1 MRTLNLGCGERK
13 VRLNNE
19 VGLDIKKPCDVLW
32 DLNKHPLP
40 FKDEEFDEIYAFHVL
55 EHFGK
60 QGDWKF
66 FFEEWSEYYRILK
79 PGGLFKGCVPYFKS
93 VWALGDPG
101 HTRIFP
107 DTYFI
112 FLSQAAYEDQVGK
125 TGMADYRDVWK
136 GNFKVM
142 YAKCNDGKAFEF
154 TLQKEVVK

>member
-1 MRTLNLGCGERK
+1 MKHLNLGCGDRK
-13 VRLNNE
+13 VRFDE
-19 VGLDIKKPCDVLW
+19 VGLDIKKPCDIIW
-32 DLNKHPLP
+32 DLNNHPLP

-55 EHFGK
+55 EHFGR
-60 QGDWKF
+60 QGDWRF

-79 PGGLFKGCVPYFKS
+79 PGGIFKGCVPYFQS

-112 FLSQAAYEDQVGK
+112 FLSQDQYKQVGK

-136 GNFKVM
+136 GDFKVM
-142 YAKCNDGKAFEF
+142 YSKCSDGKFFEF
-154 TLQKEVVK
+154 TLQKVVV